1 VASSPGDQPSGSP
14 RRIGRVI
21 CWLGY
26 WLLLTVATHYPK
38 PERFAPSLPGLD
50 KVAHLITF
58 AVLAVL
64 GAWAWAAPAR
74 RGGDRRRW
82 IVWAVLLV
90 VFSAAD
96 ELAQPMT
103 GRDASL
109 ADFACDVV
117 GIGVGLR
124 VAWAWLRRGSPWR
137 STDAG
142 T

>member
-1 VASSPGDQPSGSP
+1 
-14 RRIGRVI
+14 VI

-38 PERFAPSLPGLD
+38 PERFVPSLPGLD
-50 KVAHLITF
+50 RVAHLTMF

-74 RGGDRRRW
+74 REPRGRTTRQGRERKRW
-82 IVWAVLLV
+82 VFWAVLLV
-90 VFSAAD
+90 VFSAVD

-117 GIGVGLR
+117 GIGIGLS
-124 VAWAWLRRGSPWR
+124 VAWAWLRRGWPWR